1 MKNNNMKMKNNKM
14 KKLIGAVLFACVC
27 VGLVLARPAE
37 APSESPSVADTLKQ
51 LEQDFGDAIKAVDA
65 NKLNQILADDW
76 VNLGGGGRILTKEGF
91 LRDLKS
97 GNDKLESFE
106 LGPMDVKV
114 LGNVAVVQGSATE
127 KRTTGGQDS
136 SGESVWMDVFVKSGE
151 KWVIVRSHSAKV
163 K

>member
-1 MKNNNMKMKNNKM
+1 MKMKNNKM

-127 KRTTGGQDS
+127 KRTTRGQDW
-136 SGESVWMDVFVKSGE
+136 SGKTVWTDVFVKRGD
-151 KWVIVRSHSAKV
+151 KWVIVRSHANRV